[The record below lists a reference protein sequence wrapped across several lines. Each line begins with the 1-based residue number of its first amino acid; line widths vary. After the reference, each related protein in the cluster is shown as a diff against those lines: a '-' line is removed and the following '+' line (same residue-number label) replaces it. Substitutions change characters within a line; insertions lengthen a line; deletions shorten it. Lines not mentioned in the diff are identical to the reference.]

1 MISPWKWLFA
11 SLAGVLIAASIV
23 WVARVAMGY
32 GPNPTNLWRNASIS
46 RSGSLESLRPR
57 GGGLRTLRTGD
68 RAGNFVSGP
77 TRGRNES
84 RALALEGDEACWRS
98 K

>member
-32 GPNPTNLWRNASIS
+32 GPNPTNLWRNASMQPREPETARRRTTDAKDRRQGRQFCF
-46 RSGSLESLRPR
+46 RS
-57 GGGLRTLRTGD
+57 D
-68 RAGNFVSGP
+68 AGP
-77 TRGRNES
+77 QRI
-84 RALALEGDEACWRS
+84 
-98 K
+98 